1 MAHENSGVCGEKS
14 AYDPS
19 KPIQRFQNL
28 ISSEGPD
35 ATSLSAM
42 PGKEM
47 TVSMG
52 PPTLPNL
59 PSFKAHKVM
68 PKSKT
73 VSTNIG
79 PISATIPRT
88 RKHDLEREG
97 YSSSERIRSWIPEPS
112 SVQAVP
118 DHGLPLTPPLNAAE
132 KVDGIIHGESWSN
145 GLYGASTSTHT
156 ANSGIMTPVVKHS
169 PPTPETTP
177 PKVDQRIHM
186 SQESSDPQLPS
197 TRTESFETAREN
209 QISDEDIDRPNS
221 PWLRPARQNWLQR
234 AGHAKPKSIGL
245 GLGLESED
253 GERTP
258 TEVATKP
265 PSKNEELI
273 SFDGAWY
280 GATPEMEAVRGGS
293 DLAHRSELK
302 RRLPK
307 RSQISDHLLETPVVA
322 EASNPSSLTRSLSL
336 RQRGDRDPQTPPRAS
351 TEEFAESIPW
361 PLQDDHPE
369 LGQKLHKVDDR
380 RFSHISAN
388 STTVEAAI
396 FSTPPSRRKTL
407 RHSSKF
413 TDLNS
418 ANLNTEGERH
428 GLDNHSHRR
437 LLRHMRSP
445 NGGQRPS
452 FVLGIHDA
460 DDVIPSARKQD
471 TIPVIMIPQ
480 RNSSLGPKF
489 PYFQSLRRV
498 KTLTFA
504 ASQSSRPT
512 TAPEDAVGY
521 FDLLKRDRRT
531 VSAYVSAS
539 PPVEEKQT
547 VPKAPLANVS
557 LDASSATGLK
567 HTPTAYSNGS
577 VGKDSISPPTRRRS
591 QNACRF
597 PETPNA
603 GLASPEGE
611 SNGDW
616 SALRPRSSLV
626 TPFSLRSARS
636 SSPGTLEVNEA
647 TAISIYP
654 HTNKSILVV
663 QHAPQRNSR
672 PAGHSAII
680 ASNAKFAIPAGSVQ
694 PPVIHEPRQLLDS
707 PLQNP
712 RSPPEPPDFKII
724 PPTPANLTDVSSP
737 DRHQVRPSEQT
748 PRRRLSTRLKQAF
761 SNRRYSDAFVA
772 PIMRPFS
779 LSRRSTVTG
788 ARRAST
794 GIDSERNL
802 HPSWRPRAFWDA
814 KDGESDSD
822 SDFGNDGFLVG
833 NSLGMPTEGV
843 KTFDPPKRR
852 ASLSRKLGS
861 LRLPGQRRIVSESK
875 PHAGDSYDD
884 EVVPDPTPPRRS
896 DSNRGLGLR
905 HKTTKFYRR
914 SQHDNGSYEFIQPP
928 YAQEGARHGGNN
940 GVPRLG
946 YQVQFVP
953 FRGLADKV
961 KERREEARR
970 EKVRER
976 LKGSIDV
983 LRGV

>member
-1 MAHENSGVCGEKS
+1 
-14 AYDPS
+14 
-19 KPIQRFQNL
+19 
-28 ISSEGPD
+28 
-35 ATSLSAM
+35 M
-42 PGKEM
+42 PGKDM
-47 TVSMG
+47 MVSIG
-52 PPTLPNL
+52 PATLPNL
-59 PSFKAHKVM
+59 PLFKAHKAL
-68 PKSKT
+68 PKSRP
-73 VSTNIG
+73 VSTEIG
-79 PISATIPRT
+79 PISATIPKA
-88 RKHDLEREG
+88 RKYDLEREG

-132 KVDGIIHGESWSN
+132 KVNGITHGESWSN
-145 GLYGASTSTHT
+145 GLYGAYTSTHT
-156 ANSGIMTPVVKHS
+156 ASSGITTPVLKRS

-177 PKVDQRIHM
+177 PKFDQYIHM
-186 SQESSDPQLPS
+186 SHESSDPRLPS
-197 TRTESFETAREN
+197 SRTESFETAREN
-209 QISDEDIDRPNS
+209 QISDEDNDQSNS
-221 PWLRPARQNWLQR
+221 PSLRPARQRWLRR
-234 AGHAKPKSIGL
+234 AGHTRPKSIGLGL

-253 GERTP
+253 GEQTP
-258 TEVATKP
+258 TEVVMKP
-265 PSKNEELI
+265 ALKNEELI
-273 SFDGAWY
+273 SFDGAWQ
-280 GATPEMEAVRGGS
+280 GATPEMEAVRGGA
-293 DLAHRSELK
+293 DLAQRSELK

-307 RSQISDHLLETPVVA
+307 RSQISDQFLETPIIV
-322 EASNPSSLTRSLSL
+322 EASTPSSVTRSLSL
-336 RQRGDRDPQTPPRAS
+336 RQRVDRDRQTPPRAS
-351 TEEFAESIPW
+351 TEEFAEKIRW
-361 PLQDDHPE
+361 PLQDDYSDLE
-369 LGQKLHKVDDR
+369 RNLQEVDKR
-380 RFSHISAN
+380 RFSQISAT

-396 FSTPPSRRKTL
+396 LSTPARRRKTL

-418 ANLNTEGERH
+418 ANLKCEGELH
-428 GLDNHSHRR
+428 GMANRTHRR
-437 LLRHMRSP
+437 LLRSRRSP
-445 NGGQRPS
+445 KGGQRAS
-452 FVLGIHDA
+452 FVSSMPNTK
-460 DDVIPSARKQD
+460 DDIPPARMQD
-471 TIPVIMIPQ
+471 IIPVIVIPQ
-480 RNSSLGPKF
+480 RTSSLGPTI
-489 PYFQSLRRV
+489 PCIQSLRRV

-504 ASQSSRPT
+504 TSQSPRPT

-521 FDLLKRDRRT
+521 FDLLQRDRRT

-539 PPVEEKQT
+539 PPTDEKGT
-547 VPKAPLANVS
+547 VPKAPLANPS
-557 LDASSATGLK
+557 LDASSSSTNGMKNTSA
-567 HTPTAYSNGS
+567 ANSNGS
-577 VGKDSISPPTRRRS
+577 AGSDSISPPTRRQS
-591 QNACRF
+591 QHGYPF
-597 PETPNA
+597 TETPNA
-603 GLASPEGE
+603 GIASPEEGT
-611 SNGDW
+611 NGDW

-636 SSPGTLEVNEA
+636 STPGTLEVNEA

-654 HTNKSILVV
+654 HTNRSILVV

-672 PAGHSAII
+672 TAGHSAII

-724 PPTPANLTDVSSP
+724 PPTPANLTDMSSP
-737 DRHQVRPSEQT
+737 DRQQAPPSEQT
-748 PRRRLSTRLKQAF
+748 PRRRLSTRVKQAF

-772 PIMRPFS
+772 PLTRPFS
-779 LSRRSTVTG
+779 LSRRNTVTG

-794 GIDSERNL
+794 GIDFERNL

-861 LRLPGQRRIVSESK
+861 LRLPRQRRIVSE
-875 PHAGDSYDD
+875 PQAHAADFYED

-896 DSNRGLGLR
+896 ESNRGSGLR
-905 HKTTKFYRR
+905 RNTTKFYRR
-914 SQHDNGSYEFIQPP
+914 NKHSNGSYEFIQPP
-928 YAQEGARHGGNN
+928 YAQESTRSGGDS

-970 EKVRER
+970 EKVREK